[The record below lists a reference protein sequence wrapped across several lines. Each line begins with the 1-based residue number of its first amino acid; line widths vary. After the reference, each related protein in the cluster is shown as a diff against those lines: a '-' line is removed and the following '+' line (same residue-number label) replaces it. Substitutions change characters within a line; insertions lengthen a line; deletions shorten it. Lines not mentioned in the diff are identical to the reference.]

1 MDLNHAAE
9 RVEDILGLQSPAIA
23 LAFVDRPPDAVD
35 EFDGAAPSACGF
47 WRLAETAT
55 FYAPAQSHG
64 NCAVGAMVMGF
75 DSIELGEALSE
86 SVEKMIGSSYLSP
99 EEPANIPSIARDSA
113 GIVYGPLPEFPLEPD
128 VVLMWLSPAQ
138 AMLFG
143 EAGGNVAWSDSSTG
157 VVGRPAC
164 AALPLAMESA
174 RSQLSLGCI
183 GMRTFT
189 EVSDDRLLG
198 VLPGAA
204 VGSFAES
211 LLETKNANA
220 RMAVYYQE
228 RKRADLAARDSV
240 SEGALEAG

>member
-1 MDLNHAAE
+1 MDLNRAAD

-35 EFDGAAPSACGF
+35 EFDGTAPSACSF
-47 WRLAETAT
+47 WRSAETAT
-55 FYAPAQSHG
+55 FYAPARGHG
-64 NCAVGAMVMGF
+64 NCPVGAMVMGF

-99 EEPANIPSIARDSA
+99 EEPANIPTVARDSA
-113 GIVYGPLPEFPLEPD
+113 GIVYGPLREFPTEPD

-143 EAGGNVAWSDSSTG
+143 EAGGNVAWSDSSTS
-157 VVGRPAC
+157 VHGRPAC
-164 AALPLAMESA
+164 AALPLALNSLSPE
-174 RSQLSLGCI
+174 LSLGCI
-183 GMRTFT
+183 GMRTYT

-198 VLPGAA
+198 VLPGVL

-211 LLETKNANA
+211 LQDTKDAN
-220 RMAVYYQE
+220 RHMAAHYQE
-228 RKRADLAARDSV
+228 RKRASLSASSPLSDN
-240 SEGALEAG
+240 